1 MAADGSDRERVL
13 EERIARLEARLQRLE
28 GVAGIEPEGS
38 LPPDPAS
45 GPAGQASVVSPAM
58 SVPAASEPP
67 SPSVPVR
74 PSPRVS
80 AWVPPAAAR
89 REAGKRGEPAPG
101 WAPQGPAFSLPSRLR
116 LPDMSGSLTE
126 IEARLTGQTLAWVGG
141 LALVLG
147 AIFFLSLAFSRGWIG
162 PELRVLI
169 GLAAGS
175 IALAGGAVFMERGNR
190 LLGHVLTPVGLAV
203 ISISLV
209 GATRLYGL
217 VPVEVGLAVALL
229 SAVVAATI
237 AVRSIRRLS
246 PRSASSPC
254 SWLRR

>member
-1 MAADGSDRERVL
+1 
-13 EERIARLEARLQRLE
+13 
-28 GVAGIEPEGS
+28 
-38 LPPDPAS
+38 
-45 GPAGQASVVSPAM
+45 
-58 SVPAASEPP
+58 
-67 SPSVPVR
+67 
-74 PSPRVS
+74 
-80 AWVPPAAAR
+80 
-89 REAGKRGEPAPG
+89 
-101 WAPQGPAFSLPSRLR
+101 
-116 LPDMSGSLTE
+116 MSGSLTE

-175 IALAGGAVFMERGNR
+175 VALAGGAAFMERGNR

-217 VPVEVGLAVALL
+217 VPSRSVSPSPSL
-229 SAVVAATI
+229 SAIAAATI
-237 AVRSIRRLS
+237 AVRSDSQTVAAFGLVAVLLAPPLMGAHAGHGDARCSSRSSWSARRAS
-246 PRSASSPC
+246 PSGVRGRGSRRRPSCCPPHRPPSWVYAATATGRRPRSASPC
-254 SWLRR
+254 SGCSTSSRPAARRSAASATT